1 LTDNNILILSQ
12 YTIDEIEDVF
22 NEKFPHKVTEMKEF
36 MGNIPYGLFVMKNIE
51 NKKYPNIRDIDDL
64 PVLANAI
71 ESRVDLLITGDKDFE
86 GVLVE
91 KPRIMSPR
99 EYISEYIK

>member
-1 LTDNNILILSQ
+1 
-12 YTIDEIEDVF
+12 
-22 NEKFPHKVTEMKEF
+22 MKEF

-71 ESRVDLLITGDKDFE
+71 ESKVDLLITGDKDFE
-86 GVLVE
+86 DVIVE

-99 EYISEYIK
+99 EYISKYAK